1 MWSRGG
7 ASVAPVGKPAAYGA
21 RAPMAAAAVP
31 ETPPFALPSS
41 PLSLFK
47 LPLTST
53 PSVLR
58 RRAFVALFPVQSSVH
73 GGGFRPITAHEGVEV
88 GAVALNAV
96 QRRNARVSAG
106 DRVPVGRWVVAIA
119 TGGSDRVAAGRG
131 EGERVPMGERG
142 EGERVPVG
150 ERGEGERVPVGERG
164 EGERV
169 PVGERGEDRVPVG
182 RFVPPPMNFELQTT
196 TLEIDFHSKGRARA
210 EQLDAAE
217 LSKDVLKRFAGQVL
231 TVGQK
236 ISFEFRGTN
245 FALTVILVEFPA
257 PEGQEGARAF
267 TSTRGLLVKQTGIIY
282 EAAAGSG
289 IRAAGEADGI
299 IYEAAAGSG
308 IKVPNRYCQS
318 LLLFKQKDFNFEKLG
333 IGGLDAQFSH
343 VVNQRTGGAKAAA
356 LFKQK
361 DFNFEKLGVG
371 GGAKAAALFK
381 QKDFNFEKLGVG
393 GGGKAAA
400 LFKQKDFNFEKLG
413 IGGLDAQ
420 FADIFRR
427 AFASRVFP
435 PHIISRL
442 GITHV
447 KGMLLHGPP
456 GTGKTL
462 IARQIGKLLNG
473 MEPKVVN
480 GPEILD
486 KYVGA
491 AEKNIRDLF
500 ADAEKD
506 QKEHGDESD
515 LHIIIFDE
523 IDAICKSRGSVRD
536 GTGVHDS
543 IVNQLLTKID
553 GVESLNNILLIG
565 MTNRK
570 DMLDEALL
578 RPGRLEVQI
587 EIGLPDEEGRVK
599 ILAIHSNKMRE
610 NSFMGADVDL
620 HSLAARTKNFSGAE
634 LEGLV
639 KSAVSFAL
647 SRQTDPSD
655 LTKAIDEDNIRVT
668 MVDFEEALKEV
679 RPAYGANTEQL
690 NMYRLNGMLQSLT
703 AHHHILSTAKR
714 QVLQVRSSER
724 TPLLTCLLEGSPG
737 SGKTALAATI
747 AMESGFPFVKM
758 ISAETMVGMSEP
770 SKCSAIAKVFDDA
783 YKSAFSIVILDDIE
797 RLFEYV
803 SIGPRFS
810 NLVLQSLLVLVKRLP
825 PEGHKLYVIATTS
838 LPEALQQ
845 AMHLSS
851 SFNTVL
857 TVPTLSRIETRAALK
872 ELDVFEADDID
883 TAVDA
888 LHSTVEE

>member
-1 MWSRGG
+1 
-7 ASVAPVGKPAAYGA
+7 
-21 RAPMAAAAVP
+21 
-31 ETPPFALPSS
+31 
-41 PLSLFK
+41 
-47 LPLTST
+47 
-53 PSVLR
+53 
-58 RRAFVALFPVQSSVH
+58 
-73 GGGFRPITAHEGVEV
+73 
-88 GAVALNAV
+88 
-96 QRRNARVSAG
+96 
-106 DRVPVGRWVVAIA
+106 
-119 TGGSDRVAAGRG
+119 
-131 EGERVPMGERG
+131 
-142 EGERVPVG
+142 
-150 ERGEGERVPVGERG
+150 
-164 EGERV
+164 
-169 PVGERGEDRVPVG
+169 
-182 RFVPPPMNFELQTT
+182 FVPPPMNFELQST

-236 ISFEFRGTN
+236 ISFEFHGTN
-245 FALTVILVEFPA
+245 FALTVILVEFPS

-267 TSTRGLLVKQTGIIY
+267 ASTRGLLVKQTGIIY

-289 IRAAGEADGI
+289 I
-299 IYEAAAGSG
+299 
-308 IKVPNRYCQS
+308 K
-318 LLLFKQKDFNFEKLG
+318 
-333 IGGLDAQFSH
+333 
-343 VVNQRTGGAKAAA
+343 VVNQKT
-356 LFKQK
+356 
-361 DFNFEKLGVG
+361 
-371 GGAKAAALFK
+371 
-381 QKDFNFEKLGVG
+381 

-587 EIGLPDEEGRVK
+587 EIGLPDEEGRAK

-620 HSLAARTKNFSGAE
+620 LSLAARTKNFSGAE

-647 SRQTDPSD
+647 SRQTDPSN

-797 RLFEYV
+797 RVFEYV

-810 NLVLQSLLVLVKRLP
+810 NLVLQSLLVLVKKLP

-838 LPEALQQ
+838 LPEALQE

-857 TVPTLSRIETRAALK
+857 TVPTLSRTETKAALR

-888 LHSTVEE
+888 LHSTVEEMAIKKLLMFIEMASQGPTAPGQPRPKIDINFLCECLQDLS

>member
-1 MWSRGG
+1 
-7 ASVAPVGKPAAYGA
+7 
-21 RAPMAAAAVP
+21 
-31 ETPPFALPSS
+31 
-41 PLSLFK
+41 
-47 LPLTST
+47 
-53 PSVLR
+53 
-58 RRAFVALFPVQSSVH
+58 
-73 GGGFRPITAHEGVEV
+73 
-88 GAVALNAV
+88 
-96 QRRNARVSAG
+96 
-106 DRVPVGRWVVAIA
+106 
-119 TGGSDRVAAGRG
+119 
-131 EGERVPMGERG
+131 
-142 EGERVPVG
+142 
-150 ERGEGERVPVGERG
+150 
-164 EGERV
+164 
-169 PVGERGEDRVPVG
+169 
-182 RFVPPPMNFELQTT
+182 FVPPPMNFELQST

-236 ISFEFRGTN
+236 ISFEYRGTN
-245 FALTVILVEFPA
+245 FALSVILVEFPA

-267 TSTRGLLVKQTGIIY
+267 ASTRGLLVKQTGIIY

-289 IRAAGEADGI
+289 I
-299 IYEAAAGSG
+299 
-308 IKVPNRYCQS
+308 K
-318 LLLFKQKDFNFEKLG
+318 
-333 IGGLDAQFSH
+333 
-343 VVNQRTGGAKAAA
+343 VVNQRA
-356 LFKQK
+356 
-361 DFNFEKLGVG
+361 
-371 GGAKAAALFK
+371 
-381 QKDFNFEKLGVG
+381 

-620 HSLAARTKNFSGAE
+620 NSLAARTKNFSGAE

-838 LPEALQQ
+838 LPEALQE

-857 TVPTLSRIETRAALK
+857 TVPTLSRIETKAALR
-872 ELDVFEADDID
+872 ELEVFEADDID

-888 LHSTVEE
+888 LHSTVEEMTIKKLLMFIEMASQGTSAPGQPRPKIDIGFLCECLKDLS

>member
-1 MWSRGG
+1 
-7 ASVAPVGKPAAYGA
+7 
-21 RAPMAAAAVP
+21 
-31 ETPPFALPSS
+31 
-41 PLSLFK
+41 
-47 LPLTST
+47 TS
-53 PSVLR
+53 
-58 RRAFVALFPVQSSVH
+58 
-73 GGGFRPITAHEGVEV
+73 
-88 GAVALNAV
+88 
-96 QRRNARVSAG
+96 
-106 DRVPVGRWVVAIA
+106 
-119 TGGSDRVAAGRG
+119 
-131 EGERVPMGERG
+131 
-142 EGERVPVG
+142 
-150 ERGEGERVPVGERG
+150 
-164 EGERV
+164 
-169 PVGERGEDRVPVG
+169 
-182 RFVPPPMNFELQTT
+182 
-196 TLEIDFHSKGRARA
+196 
-210 EQLDAAE
+210 
-217 LSKDVLKRFAGQVL
+217 
-231 TVGQK
+231 QK

-267 TSTRGLLVKQTGIIY
+267 TSTRGLLVKQTGSSMKLLL
-282 EAAAGSG
+282 AQASRWVLFGVGSIARRTLQEG
-289 IRAAGEADGI
+289 QQGVCAFASTRGLLVKQHGLF
-299 IYEAAAGSG
+299 YEAAAGSG
-308 IKVPNRYCQS
+308 IKV
-318 LLLFKQKDFNFEKLG
+318 
-333 IGGLDAQFSH
+333 
-343 VVNQRTGGAKAAA
+343 VNQRA
-356 LFKQK
+356 
-361 DFNFEKLGVG
+361 

-599 ILAIHSNKMRE
+599 ILGIHSNKMRE

-888 LHSTVEE
+888 LHSTVEEMTIKKLLMFIEMASQGTTAPGQPRPKIDIGFLCECLKDLS

>member
-1 MWSRGG
+1 G
-7 ASVAPVGKPAAYGA
+7 APGA
-21 RAPMAAAAVP
+21 
-31 ETPPFALPSS
+31 FA
-41 PLSLFK
+41 
-47 LPLTST
+47 
-53 PSVLR
+53 
-58 RRAFVALFPVQSSVH
+58 
-73 GGGFRPITAHEGVEV
+73 
-88 GAVALNAV
+88 
-96 QRRNARVSAG
+96 
-106 DRVPVGRWVVAIA
+106 
-119 TGGSDRVAAGRG
+119 
-131 EGERVPMGERG
+131 
-142 EGERVPVG
+142 
-150 ERGEGERVPVGERG
+150 
-164 EGERV
+164 
-169 PVGERGEDRVPVG
+169 
-182 RFVPPPMNFELQTT
+182 
-196 TLEIDFHSKGRARA
+196 
-210 EQLDAAE
+210 
-217 LSKDVLKRFAGQVL
+217 
-231 TVGQK
+231 
-236 ISFEFRGTN
+236 
-245 FALTVILVEFPA
+245 
-257 PEGQEGARAF
+257 
-267 TSTRGLLVKQTGIIY
+267 STRGLLVKQTGIIY

-289 IRAAGEADGI
+289 I
-299 IYEAAAGSG
+299 
-308 IKVPNRYCQS
+308 K
-318 LLLFKQKDFNFEKLG
+318 
-333 IGGLDAQFSH
+333 
-343 VVNQRTGGAKAAA
+343 VVNQMRA
-356 LFKQK
+356 
-361 DFNFEKLGVG
+361 
-371 GGAKAAALFK
+371 
-381 QKDFNFEKLGVG
+381 

-447 KGMLLHGPP
+447 KGMLLHVHLGGSVFGAAGVAAGGGAVVSGACPSLP
-456 GTGKTL
+456 SPNGTGKTL
-462 IARQIGKLLNG
+462 IAQQIGKLLNG

-491 AEKNIRDLF
+491 AEKNIHDASGQVCGSSREDIRDLF

-620 HSLAARTKNFSGAE
+620 NSLAARTKNFSGAELEGLVKSAVFFALSRQTDPSDLTKAIDEDNIRSQCPLPVLSSNSFSLSFLLTSARTKNFSGAE

-668 MVDFEEALKEV
+668 YVLPPIPPLCRPLPPSQLPATKNFSGAELEGLVKSAVSFALSRQTDPSDLTKAIDEDNIPPVPPLPLSPSFHSAARTKNFSGAELEGLVKNLTKAIDEDNIRVTMVAFEEALKEV
-679 RPAYGANTEQL
+679 RAGVRCQHRAAQHVPVSGWVAPSLATCAI
-690 NMYRLNGMLQSLT
+690 RSLNGMLQSLT
-703 AHHHILSTAKR
+703 VHHHILSTAKR
-714 QVLQVRSSER
+714 QVLQVKARAAHPAHN
-724 TPLLTCLLEGSPG
+724 PLFLPFPPSLAPTTTFSPPP
-737 SGKTALAATI
+737 SARCAA
-747 AMESGFPFVKM
+747 
-758 ISAETMVGMSEP
+758 SAEQRENAPADVPAGGVAREVSVGGLGDRGEWDC
-770 SKCSAIAKVFDDA
+770 KYA
-783 YKSAFSIVILDDIE
+783 
-797 RLFEYV
+797 
-803 SIGPRFS
+803 
-810 NLVLQSLLVLVKRLP
+810 
-825 PEGHKLYVIATTS
+825 
-838 LPEALQQ
+838 
-845 AMHLSS
+845 
-851 SFNTVL
+851 
-857 TVPTLSRIETRAALK
+857 
-872 ELDVFEADDID
+872 
-883 TAVDA
+883 
-888 LHSTVEE
+888 

>member
-21 RAPMAAAAVP
+21 GAPMAAAAVP
-31 ETPPFALPSS
+31 E
-41 PLSLFK
+41 SLKVVNFT
-47 LPLTST
+47 LNFDPHSIAVACL
-53 PSVLR
+53 
-58 RRAFVALFPVQSSVH
+58 RRAFLSNHRLLTADFDQSQRTKAWRWGPWRSTPCSAATRASLRATGCRWL
-73 GGGFRPITAHEGVEV
+73 GGKGEV
-88 GAVALNAV
+88 GAVALNSV

-106 DRVPVGRWVVAIA
+106 DRVPVGR
-119 TGGSDRVAAGRG
+119 
-131 EGERVPMGERG
+131 
-142 EGERVPVG
+142 
-150 ERGEGERVPVGERG
+150 
-164 EGERV
+164 
-169 PVGERGEDRVPVG
+169 
-182 RFVPPPMNFELQTT
+182 FVPPPINFELQTT

-236 ISFEFRGTN
+236 ISFEYRGTN
-245 FALTVILVEFPA
+245 FALSVILVEFPA

-267 TSTRGLLVKQTGIIY
+267 ASTRGLLVKQTGIIY

-289 IRAAGEADGI
+289 I
-299 IYEAAAGSG
+299 
-308 IKVPNRYCQS
+308 K
-318 LLLFKQKDFNFEKLG
+318 
-333 IGGLDAQFSH
+333 
-343 VVNQRTGGAKAAA
+343 VVNQMRA
-356 LFKQK
+356 
-361 DFNFEKLGVG
+361 
-371 GGAKAAALFK
+371 
-381 QKDFNFEKLGVG
+381 

-620 HSLAARTKNFSGAE
+620 NSLAARTKNFSGAE

-668 MVDFEEALKEV
+668 MVDFEKALTEV

-737 SGKTALAATI
+737 SGKTALGATI

-838 LPEALQQ
+838 LPEDLQQ

-857 TVPTLSRIETRAALK
+857 TVPTLSRIETKAALR
-872 ELDVFEADDID
+872 ELEVFEADDID

-888 LHSTVEE
+888 LHSTVEELDVFEADDIDTAVDALPSTVEELDVFEADDIDTAVDALPSTVEEWKRPLRELDLFEADDIDTAVDALPSTVEEMTIKKLLMFIEMASQGSTAPHP

>member
-7 ASVAPVGKPAAYGA
+7 ASVAPVGKPAAHGA
-21 RAPMAAAAVP
+21 GAPMAPGAVP
-31 ETPPFALPSS
+31 ESLKVVNCPSPDLALTNFAFLSRAELPFFAAYQGSS
-41 PLSLFK
+41 TGFIEIGGNV
-47 LPLTST
+47 LT
-53 PSVLR
+53 
-58 RRAFVALFPVQSSVH
+58 VA
-73 GGGFRPITAHEGVEV
+73 AHDGVEP
-88 GAVALNAV
+88 GGVALNAV

-106 DRVPVGRWVVAIA
+106 DRVPVGR
-119 TGGSDRVAAGRG
+119 
-131 EGERVPMGERG
+131 
-142 EGERVPVG
+142 
-150 ERGEGERVPVGERG
+150 
-164 EGERV
+164 
-169 PVGERGEDRVPVG
+169 
-182 RFVPPPMNFELQTT
+182 FVPPPMNFELQSI
-196 TLEIDFHSKGRARA
+196 TLEVDFHSKGRARA

-217 LSKDVLKRFAGQVL
+217 LSKDVVKRFAGQVL

-236 ISFEFRGTN
+236 ISFEYRGTN
-245 FALTVILVEFPA
+245 FTLSVILVEFPA
-257 PEGQEGARAF
+257 PEGQSGARAF
-267 TSTRGLLVKQTGIIY
+267 VSTRGLLVKQTGIIY
-282 EAAAGSG
+282 EAAAS
-289 IRAAGEADGI
+289 
-299 IYEAAAGSG
+299 SG
-308 IKVPNRYCQS
+308 IK
-318 LLLFKQKDFNFEKLG
+318 
-333 IGGLDAQFSH
+333 I
-343 VVNQRTGGAKAAA
+343 VNQKT
-356 LFKQK
+356 
-361 DFNFEKLGVG
+361 
-371 GGAKAAALFK
+371 
-381 QKDFNFEKLGVG
+381 

-620 HSLAARTKNFSGAE
+620 NNLAARTKNFSGAE

-647 SRQTDPSD
+647 SRQTDPAD
-655 LTKAIDEDNIRVT
+655 LTKAVDEDNIRVT

-714 QVLQVRSSER
+714 QVVQVRSSER

-758 ISAETMVGMSEP
+758 VSAETMVGMSEP

-838 LPEALQQ
+838 LPEPLQE

-857 TVPTLSRIETRAALK
+857 TVPTLSRVETKAALR
-872 ELDVFEADDID
+872 ELDVFEADDLD

-888 LHSTVEE
+888 LHATVEEMTIKKLLMFIEMASQGPTTAPGQPRPKIDIGFLCECLKDLS

>member
-1 MWSRGG
+1 
-7 ASVAPVGKPAAYGA
+7 
-21 RAPMAAAAVP
+21 
-31 ETPPFALPSS
+31 
-41 PLSLFK
+41 
-47 LPLTST
+47 
-53 PSVLR
+53 
-58 RRAFVALFPVQSSVH
+58 
-73 GGGFRPITAHEGVEV
+73 
-88 GAVALNAV
+88 
-96 QRRNARVSAG
+96 
-106 DRVPVGRWVVAIA
+106 
-119 TGGSDRVAAGRG
+119 
-131 EGERVPMGERG
+131 
-142 EGERVPVG
+142 
-150 ERGEGERVPVGERG
+150 
-164 EGERV
+164 
-169 PVGERGEDRVPVG
+169 
-182 RFVPPPMNFELQTT
+182 FVPPPMNFELQST

-236 ISFEFRGTN
+236 ISFEYRGTN
-245 FALTVILVEFPA
+245 FALSVILVEFPA

-267 TSTRGLLVKQTGIIY
+267 ASTRGLLVKQTGIIY

-289 IRAAGEADGI
+289 I
-299 IYEAAAGSG
+299 
-308 IKVPNRYCQS
+308 K
-318 LLLFKQKDFNFEKLG
+318 
-333 IGGLDAQFSH
+333 
-343 VVNQRTGGAKAAA
+343 VVNQRA
-356 LFKQK
+356 
-361 DFNFEKLGVG
+361 
-371 GGAKAAALFK
+371 
-381 QKDFNFEKLGVG
+381 

-620 HSLAARTKNFSGAE
+620 NSLAARTKNFSGAE

-838 LPEALQQ
+838 LPEALQE

-857 TVPTLSRIETRAALK
+857 TVPTLSRIETKAALR
-872 ELDVFEADDID
+872 ELEVFEADDID

-888 LHSTVEE
+888 LHSTVEEMTIKKLLMFIEMASQGTTAPGQPRPKIDIGFLCECLKDLS

>member
-1 MWSRGG
+1 
-7 ASVAPVGKPAAYGA
+7 
-21 RAPMAAAAVP
+21 
-31 ETPPFALPSS
+31 
-41 PLSLFK
+41 
-47 LPLTST
+47 
-53 PSVLR
+53 
-58 RRAFVALFPVQSSVH
+58 
-73 GGGFRPITAHEGVEV
+73 
-88 GAVALNAV
+88 
-96 QRRNARVSAG
+96 
-106 DRVPVGRWVVAIA
+106 
-119 TGGSDRVAAGRG
+119 
-131 EGERVPMGERG
+131 
-142 EGERVPVG
+142 
-150 ERGEGERVPVGERG
+150 
-164 EGERV
+164 
-169 PVGERGEDRVPVG
+169 
-182 RFVPPPMNFELQTT
+182 MNFELQST

-236 ISFEFRGTN
+236 ISFEYRGTN
-245 FALTVILVEFPA
+245 FALSVILVEFPA

-267 TSTRGLLVKQTGIIY
+267 ASTRGLLVKQTGIIY

-289 IRAAGEADGI
+289 I
-299 IYEAAAGSG
+299 
-308 IKVPNRYCQS
+308 K
-318 LLLFKQKDFNFEKLG
+318 
-333 IGGLDAQFSH
+333 
-343 VVNQRTGGAKAAA
+343 VVNQRA
-356 LFKQK
+356 
-361 DFNFEKLGVG
+361 
-371 GGAKAAALFK
+371 
-381 QKDFNFEKLGVG
+381 

-620 HSLAARTKNFSGAE
+620 NSLAARTKNFSGAE

-838 LPEALQQ
+838 LPEALQE

-857 TVPTLSRIETRAALK
+857 TVPTLSRIETKAALR
-872 ELDVFEADDID
+872 ELEVFEADDID

-888 LHSTVEE
+888 LHSTVEEMTIKKLLMFIEMASQGTTAPGQPRPKIDIGFLCECLKDLS

>member
-21 RAPMAAAAVP
+21 GAPMAAAAVP
-31 ETPPFALPSS
+31 ET
-41 PLSLFK
+41 
-47 LPLTST
+47 
-53 PSVLR
+53 
-58 RRAFVALFPVQSSVH
+58 
-73 GGGFRPITAHEGVEV
+73 HEGVEV

-106 DRVPVGRWVVAIA
+106 DRVPVGR
-119 TGGSDRVAAGRG
+119 
-131 EGERVPMGERG
+131 
-142 EGERVPVG
+142 
-150 ERGEGERVPVGERG
+150 
-164 EGERV
+164 
-169 PVGERGEDRVPVG
+169 
-182 RFVPPPMNFELQTT
+182 FVPPPMNFELQST

-236 ISFEFRGTN
+236 ISFEYRGTN
-245 FALTVILVEFPA
+245 FALSVILVEFPA

-267 TSTRGLLVKQTGIIY
+267 ASTRGLLVKQTGIIY

-289 IRAAGEADGI
+289 I
-299 IYEAAAGSG
+299 
-308 IKVPNRYCQS
+308 K
-318 LLLFKQKDFNFEKLG
+318 
-333 IGGLDAQFSH
+333 
-343 VVNQRTGGAKAAA
+343 VVNQRA
-356 LFKQK
+356 
-361 DFNFEKLGVG
+361 
-371 GGAKAAALFK
+371 
-381 QKDFNFEKLGVG
+381 

-620 HSLAARTKNFSGAE
+620 NSLAARTKNFSGAE

-668 MVDFEEALKEV
+668 MVDFEKALTEV

-838 LPEALQQ
+838 LPEDLQQ

-857 TVPTLSRIETRAALK
+857 TVPTLSRIETKAALR
-872 ELDVFEADDID
+872 ELEVFEADDID

-888 LHSTVEE
+888 LHSTVEEMTIKKLLMFIEMASQGSTAPHP